1 MTKQQG
7 THDRVEL
14 NDVVR
19 QLARVDRAQAV
30 AILARYGALTTPE
43 VKPEDIPAAHAA
55 FEEALA
61 KLNGKP

>member
-43 VKPEDIPAAHAA
+43 VKPEEIPAAHAA